1 MRTIEKKVENE
12 IIINKSRFITV
23 IYPVNNIDEIN
34 TYLNNIKEEYK
45 GATHYCYA
53 YILNNI
59 SRCSDDGEP
68 SKTAGYP
75 MLNVI
80 TNQNINNILVIV
92 IRYFGGIKL
101 GAGGLVRAYS
111 NSVSECL
118 KCAHIINLIEGFE
131 ISISFNYDDIK
142 QIDYLLNKYQIINK
156 EYNEYI
162 KYTIVVK
169 KEEFEKLEKNLNKL
183 KINISKIKETYIRE
197 N

>member
-1 MRTIEKKVENE
+1 MKTIEKTVTNE

-23 IYPVNNIDEIN
+23 ILPVKSIDEIN
-34 TYLNNIKEEYK
+34 NYLKQIKEEYK

-53 YILNNI
+53 YILNSI

-75 MLNVI
+75 MLNVL
-80 TNQNINNILVIV
+80 TNQNLNNVLAIC

-118 KCAHIINLIEGFE
+118 KTAEIISLVEGIELSF
-131 ISISFNYDDIK
+131 SFNYEDIK
-142 QIDYLLNKYQIINK
+142 QIDYLIKNYKVINK
-156 EYNEYI
+156 EYNELI
-162 KYTIVVK
+162 TYTIIIIK
-169 KEEFEKLEKNLNKL
+169 QDFEELKQNLDKFNITINKT
-183 KINISKIKETYIRE
+183 KETYTRE
-197 N
+197 

>member
-12 IIINKSRFITV
+12 IIINKSRFITI

-34 TYLNNIKEEYK
+34 NYLNNIKEEYK

-53 YILNNI
+53 YIINNI

-80 TNQNINNILVIV
+80 TNQNLNNILVIC

-118 KCAHIINLIEGFE
+118 KSAEVINLVDGIEFTF
-131 ISISFNYDDIK
+131 SFNYEDIK
-142 QIDYLLNKYQIINK
+142 QIDYLIKNCKIINK
-156 EYNEYI
+156 DYNELI
-162 KYTIVVK
+162 TYTIISNK
-169 KEEFEKLEKNLNKL
+169 QDFEELKQNLDKYNII
-183 KINISKIKETYIRE
+183 INKIKETYTKE
-197 N
+197 Y

>member
-12 IIINKSRFITV
+12 IIINKSRFITI

-34 TYLNNIKEEYK
+34 NYLNNIKEEYK

-80 TNQNINNILVIV
+80 TNQNLNNILVIC

-118 KCAHIINLIEGFE
+118 KSAEVINLVDGIEFTF
-131 ISISFNYDDIK
+131 SFNYEDIK
-142 QIDYLLNKYQIINK
+142 QIDYLIKNCKIINK
-156 EYNEYI
+156 DYNELI
-162 KYTIVVK
+162 TYTIISNK
-169 KEEFEKLEKNLNKL
+169 QDFEELKQNLDKYN
-183 KINISKIKETYIRE
+183 ININKIKETYTKE
-197 N
+197 Y

>member
-12 IIINKSRFITV
+12 IIINKSRFITI

-34 TYLNNIKEEYK
+34 NYLNNIKEEYK

-80 TNQNINNILVIV
+80 TNQNLNNILVIC

-118 KCAHIINLIEGFE
+118 KSAEVINLVDGIEFTF
-131 ISISFNYDDIK
+131 SFNYEDIK
-142 QIDYLLNKYQIINK
+142 QIDYLIKNCKIINK
-156 EYNEYI
+156 DYNELI
-162 KYTIVVK
+162 TYTIISNK
-169 KEEFEKLEKNLNKL
+169 QDFEELKQNLDKYNII
-183 KINISKIKETYIRE
+183 INKIKETYTKE
-197 N
+197 Y